1 MEQLVRLVGVVT
13 RMSGKE
19 QVPRFFYEEDYGHTF
34 GRHIHEVVAQKGI
47 KVPWIAQQLG
57 CHRNNVYLIF
67 SRQWID
73 TVTLMKLSI
82 ILQYDF
88 FAELSEWYR
97 DAGFTLMELSST
109 TPYSK
114 K

>member
-1 MEQLVRLVGVVT
+1 M
-13 RMSGKE
+13 KE
-19 QVPRFFYEEDYGHTF
+19 ITDI
-34 GRHIHEVVAQKGI
+34 HIGQFIKEVVVQKGV

-73 TVTLMKLSI
+73 TGTLMKLSI

-88 FAELSEWYR
+88 FAELSGWLR
-97 DAGFTLMELSST
+97 NGDFGSDFV
-109 TPYSK
+109 
-114 K
+114 

>member
-1 MEQLVRLVGVVT
+1 M
-13 RMSGKE
+13 KE
-19 QVPRFFYEEDYGHTF
+19 ITDI
-34 GRHIHEVVAQKGI
+34 HIGQFIKEVVVQKGV

-73 TVTLMKLSI
+73 TGTLMKLSI

-88 FAELSEWYR
+88 FAELSGWLR
-97 DAGFTLMELSST
+97 DGDFGSDFV
-109 TPYSK
+109 
-114 K
+114 

>member
-1 MEQLVRLVGVVT
+1 MKGIT
-13 RMSGKE
+13 
-19 QVPRFFYEEDYGHTF
+19 DI
-34 GRHIHEVVAQKGI
+34 HIGQFIKEVVVQKGV

-73 TVTLMKLSI
+73 TGTLMKLSI

-88 FAELSEWYR
+88 FAELSGWLR
-97 DAGFTLMELSST
+97 DGDFGSDFV
-109 TPYSK
+109 
-114 K
+114 

>member
-1 MEQLVRLVGVVT
+1 MKKIT
-13 RMSGKE
+13 
-19 QVPRFFYEEDYGHTF
+19 DI
-34 GRHIHEVVAQKGI
+34 HIGQFIKEVVVQKGV

-73 TVTLMKLSI
+73 TGTLMKLSI

-88 FAELSEWYR
+88 FAELSGWLR
-97 DAGFTLMELSST
+97 DGDFGSDFV
-109 TPYSK
+109 
-114 K
+114 

>member
-1 MEQLVRLVGVVT
+1 M
-13 RMSGKE
+13 KE
-19 QVPRFFYEEDYGHTF
+19 ITDI
-34 GRHIHEVVAQKGI
+34 HIGQFIKEVVVQKGV

-73 TVTLMKLSI
+73 TGTLMKLSI

-88 FAELSEWYR
+88 FAELSGWLR
-97 DAGFTLMELSST
+97 DGGFTLTELSDTTST
-109 TPYSK
+109 LNK
-114 K
+114 

>member
-1 MEQLVRLVGVVT
+1 MEDGT
-13 RMSGKE
+13 
-19 QVPRFFYEEDYGHTF
+19 YHI
-34 GRHIHEVVAQKGI
+34 GRHIKEVVAQKGI

-57 CHRNNVYLIF
+57 CHRNNVYLIY

-73 TVTLMKLSI
+73 TGTLMKLSI

-88 FAELSEWYR
+88 FAELSEWFQ
-97 DAGFTLMELSST
+97 DGGFTMELSGT
-109 TPYSK
+109 TPK

>member
-1 MEQLVRLVGVVT
+1 M
-13 RMSGKE
+13 KE
-19 QVPRFFYEEDYGHTF
+19 ITDI
-34 GRHIHEVVAQKGI
+34 HIGQFIKEVVVQKGV

-73 TVTLMKLSI
+73 TGTLMKLSI

-88 FAELSEWYR
+88 FAELSRWLR
-97 DAGFTLMELSST
+97 DGDFGSDFV
-109 TPYSK
+109 
-114 K
+114 

>member
-1 MEQLVRLVGVVT
+1 MKEITDIHIVQLI
-13 RMSGKE
+13 K
-19 QVPRFFYEEDYGHTF
+19 
-34 GRHIHEVVAQKGI
+34 EVVVQKGV

-73 TVTLMKLSI
+73 TGTLMKLSI

-88 FAELSEWYR
+88 FAELSGWLR
-97 DAGFTLMELSST
+97 DGGFTLTELSDTTST
-109 TPYSK
+109 LK

>member
-1 MEQLVRLVGVVT
+1 MEDGT
-13 RMSGKE
+13 
-19 QVPRFFYEEDYGHTF
+19 YHI
-34 GRHIHEVVAQKGI
+34 GRHIKEVVAQKGV

-73 TVTLMKLSI
+73 TGTLMKLSI
-82 ILQYDF
+82 ILQYNF
-88 FAELSEWYR
+88 FAELSEWYK
-97 DAGFTLMELSST
+97 DAGFTMELSGT
-109 TPYSK
+109 TPTLK

>member
-1 MEQLVRLVGVVT
+1 MRDIT
-13 RMSGKE
+13 
-19 QVPRFFYEEDYGHTF
+19 DIHI
-34 GRHIHEVVAQKGI
+34 GRHIQEVVTQKGI

-73 TVTLMKLSI
+73 TGTLMKLSL

-88 FAELSEWYR
+88 FAELSGWY
-97 DAGFTLMELSST
+97 
-109 TPYSK
+109 K
-114 K
+114 KAPSQ